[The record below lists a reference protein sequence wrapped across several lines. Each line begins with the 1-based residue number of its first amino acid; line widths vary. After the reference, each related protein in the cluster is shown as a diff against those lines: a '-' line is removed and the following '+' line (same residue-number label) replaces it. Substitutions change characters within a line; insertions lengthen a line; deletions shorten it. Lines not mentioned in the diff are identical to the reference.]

1 MADQAE
7 DLIRTLP
14 GVVSV
19 RVVDDPEGSIQ
30 EVHILTTSE
39 LSAKQTV
46 RKRRERAPC
55 PSGDPDRPS
64 TDFGSCGLRS
74 ACTPAVQAAQ
84 SQPSATPEAP
94 QSSSPHR
101 QPSAAQAPNTV
112 PGERARRAAAA
123 REGSDQAG
131 VYSDLAM
138 GDWPKRKIY
147 FEDVE
152 IRGSRAHGLSCRV
165 TLIKE
170 GSSFIGESRG
180 VDGDRA
186 RLELAARAACLAISD
201 ADGRDR
207 QFGCE
212 GIRMFDAFER
222 RFVFVGVTLRSGR
235 ESRLLTG
242 TCEVADSAETAA
254 VLAVLDATNRWLDFG
269 A

>member
-1 MADQAE
+1 MPNMA
-7 DLIRTLP
+7 
-14 GVVSV
+14 
-19 RVVDDPEGSIQ
+19 
-30 EVHILTTSE
+30 
-39 LSAKQTV
+39 
-46 RKRRERAPC
+46 
-55 PSGDPDRPS
+55 
-64 TDFGSCGLRS
+64 
-74 ACTPAVQAAQ
+74 
-84 SQPSATPEAP
+84 
-94 QSSSPHR
+94 
-101 QPSAAQAPNTV
+101 
-112 PGERARRAAAA
+112 PGEGARRAE
-123 REGSDQAG
+123 RERDSADQAG
-131 VYSDLAM
+131 VYSELLM

-269 A
+269 V